1 MKQLKRRFH
10 PSEQALVKKV
20 LECLLE
26 DFIIIDQKKFIEWV
40 STTTDT
46 VDTAI
51 NDIGV
56 TFNTDVEPVGG
67 WWPIREGSNAEEE

>member
-1 MKQLKRRFH
+1 MKRLKRKFH
-10 PSEQALVKKV
+10 PSEQALVRKV

-26 DFIIIDQKKFIEWV
+26 DYIIIDQKKFIEWV

-51 NDIGV
+51 NDIEV
-56 TFNTDVEPVGG
+56 TFNSDVEPIG
-67 WWPIREGSNAEEE
+67 EGSNAEEE